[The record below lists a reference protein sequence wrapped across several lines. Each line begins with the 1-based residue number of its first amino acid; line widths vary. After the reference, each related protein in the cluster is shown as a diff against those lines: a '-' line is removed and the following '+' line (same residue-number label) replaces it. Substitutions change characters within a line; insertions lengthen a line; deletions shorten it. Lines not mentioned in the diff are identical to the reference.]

1 MRAVCSCRQSAVRF
15 SEFEPFISCINQ
27 FYGAGANFENHVG
40 AVYNNFADIFV
51 GAVYNNFAAIFSRN
65 VQGRQPA
72 KRIVCSKISKI
83 INRVIAV
90 AKSVFKNSPDKT
102 VAYDNIVA
110 FAARNGA
117 R

>member
-40 AVYNNFADIFV
+40 AVYNNFA
-51 GAVYNNFAAIFSRN
+51 AIFSHN

-90 AKSVFKNSPDKT
+90 AISVFKNSPDKT